1 MHSNSQNPTLATTAT
16 TKTVTNSDTLPD
28 EIIRTIGNYQIKL
41 IRPKCIAA
49 ASCVAISPEIF
60 ELDEDALVKFVDG
73 VADPNTENV
82 LLSAQ
87 SCPTAAIIITD
98 AKTGQQLWP
107 AIE

>member
-1 MHSNSQNPTLATTAT
+1 MHSNSQNSNQPNNSVSAKTT
-16 TKTVTNSDTLPD
+16 TVQSPD
-28 EIIRTIGNYQIKL
+28 EVIRTIGNYQIKL

-49 ASCVAISPEIF
+49 ASCVALSPEIF
-60 ELDEDALVKFVDG
+60 ELDEESLVRFVEG
-73 VADPNTENV
+73 IADPDTENV

-107 AIE
+107 SLE

>member
-1 MHSNSQNPTLATTAT
+1 MNSNSQNSNSATTPDQSGSNPR
-16 TKTVTNSDTLPD
+16 KTPD
-28 EIIRTIGNYQIKL
+28 ELIRTIGNYEIRL

-60 ELDEDALVKFVDG
+60 ELDEEALVRFVDG
-73 VADPNTENV
+73 IDDPNTENV

-87 SCPTAAIIITD
+87 SCPTAAIVITD

-107 AIE
+107 AVD

>member
-1 MHSNSQNPTLATTAT
+1 MHSNSQNSNKPSTVAAVNTTGA
-16 TKTVTNSDTLPD
+16 KLPD
-28 EIIRTIGNYQIKL
+28 EVVRTIGNYQIKL

-49 ASCVAISPEIF
+49 ASCVALSPEIF
-60 ELDEDALVKFVDG
+60 ELDEESLVRFVEG
-73 VADPNTENV
+73 VADPDTENV

-107 AIE
+107 TLE

>member
-1 MHSNSQNPTLATTAT
+1 MHSNSQNSNQP
-16 TKTVTNSDTLPD
+16 NSKVSVKPAMAKMPD
-28 EIIRTIGNYQIKL
+28 EVIRTIGNYQIKL

-49 ASCVAISPEIF
+49 ASCVALSPEIF
-60 ELDEDALVKFVDG
+60 ELDEESLVRFVEG
-73 VADPNTENV
+73 IADPDTENI

-107 AIE
+107 TLE

>member
-1 MHSNSQNPTLATTAT
+1 MNSNSQNSNSTTTPDQLASNTR
-16 TKTVTNSDTLPD
+16 KTPD
-28 EIIRTIGNYQIKL
+28 ELIRTIGNYEIRL

-60 ELDEDALVKFVDG
+60 ELDEEALVRFVDG
-73 VADPNTENV
+73 IDDPNTENV

-87 SCPTAAIIITD
+87 SCPTAAIVITD

-107 AIE
+107 AVD